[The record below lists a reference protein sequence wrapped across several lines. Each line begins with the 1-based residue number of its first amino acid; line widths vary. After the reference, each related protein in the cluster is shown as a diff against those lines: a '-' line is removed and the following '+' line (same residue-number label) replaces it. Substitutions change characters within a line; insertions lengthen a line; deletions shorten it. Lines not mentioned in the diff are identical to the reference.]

1 MIPGES
7 FYRDKGS
14 TDNCK
19 AERWPWKTIGE
30 SKMENLQ
37 LTQHFQSDEFWCSC
51 GCGKEG
57 PNGNH
62 ISQSLVLKLEI
73 VRTAIN
79 KPMKINSGIRC
90 LEYNRSIKSSDTSSH
105 IKCVAADISC
115 TQMSDRHLLMS
126 HLPKLFERIGI
137 HKDFIHVDIDTDKRR
152 GIFVYDDPRV
162 TDRSV
167 ERILNRQGSDPHSFL
182 KSE

>member
-1 MIPGES
+1 MIPGET
-7 FYRDKGS
+7 FYREIGERLE
-14 TDNCK
+14 CK
-19 AERWPWKTIGE
+19 TGE

-37 LTQHFQSDEFWCSC
+37 LTAHFQSDEFWCSC

-152 GIFVYDDPRV
+152 GIFVYNDPRV

>member
-1 MIPGES
+1 MIPGET
-7 FYRDKGS
+7 FYRD
-14 TDNCK
+14 
-19 AERWPWKTIGE
+19 IGE
-30 SKMENLQ
+30 RLRCKTGESQMENLQ

-152 GIFVYDDPRV
+152 GIFVYAG
-162 TDRSV
+162 RSASP